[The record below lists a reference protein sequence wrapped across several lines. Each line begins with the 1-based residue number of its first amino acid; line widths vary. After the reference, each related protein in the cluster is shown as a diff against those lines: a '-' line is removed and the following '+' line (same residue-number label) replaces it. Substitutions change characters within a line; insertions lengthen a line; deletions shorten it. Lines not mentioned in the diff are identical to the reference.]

1 MRSVTHDPYLARTR
15 EADVGSTWE
24 GPMNSHPAA
33 RAAMLSTIPDLR
45 AFAVSL
51 CGSRDQG
58 DDLVQETLLRA
69 WSHLADFEEGT
80 NMAAWLFTI
89 LRHHFINE
97 CRQRRRWVEDVD
109 GQFAEKVTTVPEQ
122 EGWAI
127 STDLQY
133 ALSRLPVHQRDAVI
147 LVGAAGMTLEQAA
160 SICGCEIGTI
170 KSRVHRGRARLA
182 ELMADD
188 VEGLDEDEAA
198 GAEQR
203 LEVVTH

>member
-1 MRSVTHDPYLARTR
+1 
-15 EADVGSTWE
+15 
-24 GPMNSHPAA
+24 MNSHAAA

-69 WSHLADFEEGT
+69 WSHLADFEDGT

-89 LRHHFINE
+89 LRNHFVNE
-97 CRQRRRWVEDVD
+97 CRRRRRWIEDVD
-109 GQFAEKVTTVPEQ
+109 GQFAERVTTVPEQ

-127 STDLQY
+127 STDLRD
-133 ALSRLPVHQRDAVI
+133 ALTRLPVHQRDAVI
-147 LVGAAGMTLEQAA
+147 LVGAAGKTLEEAA
-160 SICGCEIGTI
+160 LICGCEIGTI

-182 ELMADD
+182 ELMADAPA
-188 VEGLDEDEAA
+188 GLDGGEPA
-198 GAEQR
+198 GAGQHHQA
-203 LEVVTH
+203 LPH

>member
-1 MRSVTHDPYLARTR
+1 MDGQA
-15 EADVGSTWE
+15 
-24 GPMNSHPAA
+24 AA

-69 WSHLADFEEGT
+69 WTHLADFEEGT

-89 LRHHFINE
+89 LRNHFVNE
-97 CRQRRRWVEDVD
+97 CRKRRRWVEDVD

-127 STDLQY
+127 STDLRD
-133 ALSRLPVHQRDAVI
+133 ALARLPVHQRDAVI

-160 SICGCEIGTI
+160 SICGCQIGTI
-170 KSRVHRGRARLA
+170 KSRVHRARARLA
-182 ELMADD
+182 ELMSGDAPR
-188 VEGLDEDEAA
+188 LDEGMSQIQATA
-198 GAEQR
+198 VALTR
-203 LEVVTH
+203 KRRPLAMAN

>member
-1 MRSVTHDPYLARTR
+1 
-15 EADVGSTWE
+15 
-24 GPMNSHPAA
+24 MNSHVAA

-45 AFAVSL
+45 AFAFSL

-69 WSHLADFEEGT
+69 WAHLADFEEGT

-89 LRHHFINE
+89 LRNHFVNE
-97 CRQRRRWVEDVD
+97 CRRRRRWVEDVD
-109 GQFAEKVTTVPEQ
+109 GQFSERVTTVPEQ

-127 STDLQY
+127 STDLRD
-133 ALSRLPVHQRDAVI
+133 ALTRLPVHQRDAVI
-147 LVGAAGMTLEQAA
+147 LVGAAGKTLEEAA

-182 ELMADD
+182 ALMTGD
-188 VEGLDEDEAA
+188 VEGF
-198 GAEQR
+198 EQR
-203 LEVVTH
+203 EVVSARQRQKALTH

>member
-1 MRSVTHDPYLARTR
+1 
-15 EADVGSTWE
+15 
-24 GPMNSHPAA
+24 MNSDAAA

-45 AFAVSL
+45 AFAFSL

-69 WSHLADFEEGT
+69 WAHLADFQEGT

-89 LRHHFINE
+89 LRNHFVNE
-97 CRQRRRWVEDVD
+97 CRRRRRWVEDVD
-109 GQFAEKVTTVPEQ
+109 GQFSEKVTTVPEQ
-122 EGWAI
+122 DGWAI
-127 STDLQY
+127 STDLRD
-133 ALSRLPVHQRDAVI
+133 ALTRLPVHQRDAVI

-160 SICGCEIGTI
+160 SICGCEVGTI

-188 VEGLDEDEAA
+188 AAGFDEDAA
-198 GAEQR
+198 VGAKPRQKA
-203 LEVVTH
+203 LTH